1 MQYLRVDNLSKRYGE
16 KLLFE
21 NLSFV
26 INKDEK
32 VALIAANG
40 TGKSSMIRALC
51 GIEPADGGK
60 IDFHKDIRVDFLQQ
74 EPDINPDLSILE
86 NILFSDNPATKAI
99 LKYEKAL
106 LNTEDINAMTDAM
119 QKMDA
124 TNAWDYEARV
134 KEILFK
140 LKIFDFNKIAG
151 VLSGGEKKR
160 VALAKILVNEPDFL
174 ILDEPTNHLDL
185 DMIEWLEVF
194 LTKLRV
200 TILMVTHDR
209 YFLENICDKIIE
221 LENGQIYNYSGN
233 YTDYVIAKEARVENE
248 KSSVLKAK
256 NLMRTELEWMRRSPK
271 ARGTKSKSRIS
282 SFYELEDKAKKR
294 VEQKAIEFDIA
305 PSRLGSKIVELHN
318 ISKSYGERTLFENFS
333 YKFQRFDKVGIVG
346 VNGSGKSTFL
356 KIMTG
361 KMESDTGKVV
371 IGETIKFGLYNQ
383 DGLDISGEKRLI
395 EVVREKGEYI
405 PTSGGGKITAAQLLE
420 KFLFPRS
427 QHFVHVSKL
436 SGGERRRLYLL
447 TVLIENPNFLI
458 LDEPTND
465 LDIITLQ
472 VLETFLSE
480 YKGCL
485 LIVSHDRYFM
495 DKLVEHVFVFNEDAS
510 ISDFPG
516 NYTQYRNKM
525 LEEKELAAE
534 EKQNAKQEATQKAKA
549 LVAEEKPTATI
560 SYEDRKLFNKLEK
573 EIEKLE
579 TKKKAIH
586 AKMAEISTD
595 YEKIAELQKEIK
607 TLEEKIDEKS
617 MLWMELGEKM

>member
-1 MQYLRVDNLSKRYGE
+1 MQYLKIDNLSKRYGE

-21 NLSFV
+21 DLAFV

-51 GIEPADGGK
+51 GIETADSGT
-60 IDFHKDIRVDFLQQ
+60 IDFNKDIRVDFLMQ
-74 EPDINPDLSILE
+74 EPDLNPDISIIE
-86 NILFSDNPATKAI
+86 NILYSDNPATKAI
-99 LKYEKAL
+99 LKYENAL
-106 LNTEDINAMTDAM
+106 LDTENLNALNDAL

-124 TNAWDYEARV
+124 TNAWDYEARI

-140 LKIFDFNKIAG
+140 LKIFDFNKITG

-174 ILDEPTNHLDL
+174 VLDEPTNHLDL
-185 DMIEWLEVF
+185 DMIEWLEGF

-221 LENGQIYNYSGN
+221 LENGKIHNYTGNYS
-233 YTDYVIAKEARVENE
+233 DYLIAKEARVENE
-248 KSSVLKAK
+248 KSSVMKAK

-294 VEQKAIEFDIA
+294 VEQQEVEFDIE
-305 PSRLGSKIVELHN
+305 PERLGSKIVELHN
-318 ISKSYGERTLFENFS
+318 ISKSYEGRTLFEKFD

-361 KMESDTGKVV
+361 KLEPDTGKVV

-383 DGLDISGEKRLI
+383 EGLTIAGDKRLI
-395 EVVREKGEYI
+395 EVIREKGEYL
-405 PTSGGGKITAAQLLE
+405 PTSGGSKITAAQLLE
-420 KFLFPRS
+420 KFLFPKS
-427 QHFVHVSKL
+427 QHFVYVSKL

-472 VLETFLSE
+472 VLETFLAE

-495 DKLVEHVFVFNEDAS
+495 DKLVEHVFVFNENGN

-525 LEEKELAAE
+525 EEDKENEAAALKAPVK
-534 EKQNAKQEATQKAKA
+534 EKVVAKVEAP
-549 LVAEEKPTATI
+549 VSTI
-560 SYEDRKLFNKLEK
+560 SYEERKTFNRLEK

-579 TKKKAIH
+579 TKKNDIIES
-586 AKMAEISTD
+586 MALHSTD
-595 YEKIAELQKEIK
+595 FEKIAELSKEVRS
-607 TLEEKIDEKS
+607 LEEQIDEKS

>member
-1 MQYLRVDNLSKRYGE
+1 MQYLKVDNLSKRYGE

-51 GIEPADGGK
+51 GIETADSGV

-106 LNTEDINAMTDAM
+106 VNTEDLNALNDAL
-119 QKMDA
+119 QKMDS
-124 TNAWDYEARV
+124 TNAWDYEARI

-200 TILMVTHDR
+200 TLLMVTHDR

-248 KSSVLKAK
+248 QSSVMKAK

-294 VEQKAIEFDIA
+294 IEQKEIEFDIA
-305 PSRLGSKIVELHN
+305 PARLGSKIVELHN
-318 ISKSYGERTLFENFS
+318 ISKSYGDRTLFEKFD

-361 KMESDTGKVV
+361 KLESDTGKVV

-383 DGLDISGEKRLI
+383 EGLDMQEDKRLI

-420 KFLFPRS
+420 KFLFPKS
-427 QHFVHVSKL
+427 QHFVYVSKL

-495 DKLVEHVFVFNEDAS
+495 DKLVEHVFVFNDDTS

-516 NYTQYRNKM
+516 NYTEYRNKM
-525 LEEKELAAE
+525 EELKEEEQAKTKKKPEKKVEEKVV
-534 EKQNAKQEATQKAKA
+534 EKKE
-549 LVAEEKPTATI
+549 PTI
-560 SYEDRKLFNKLEK
+560 SYEERKTFNRLEK

-579 TKKKAIH
+579 TKKKEIH
-586 AKMAEISTD
+586 SKMAEISTD
-595 YEKIAELQKEIK
+595 YEKIAELQKEIRN
-607 TLEEKIDEKS
+607 LEEAIDEKS

>member
-1 MQYLRVDNLSKRYGE
+1 MQYLKVDNLSKRYGE

-21 NLSFV
+21 NLSLV

-32 VALIAANG
+32 VALLAANG
-40 TGKSSMIRALC
+40 TGKSSLIRALC
-51 GIEPADGGK
+51 GVETADSGV
-60 IDFHKDIRVDFLQQ
+60 IDFHKDIRVDFLMQ
-74 EPDINPDLSILE
+74 EPDLNPEISIIE
-86 NILFSDNPATKAI
+86 NILYSDNPATKAI
-99 LKYEKAL
+99 LSYELAMESQEADGLDDAL
-106 LNTEDINAMTDAM
+106 

-124 TNAWDYEARV
+124 TNAWDYEARI

-140 LKIFDFNKIAG
+140 LKIFDFNKNTG

-185 DMIEWLEVF
+185 DMIEWLEMF
-194 LTKLRV
+194 LTKLKV

-221 LENGQIYNYSGN
+221 LENGQIHNYTGNYS
-233 YTDYVIAKEARVENE
+233 DYLMAKDARVENE
-248 KSSVLKAK
+248 RSSVMKAK

-282 SFYELEDKAKKR
+282 SFYELEEKAKKR
-294 VEQKAIEFDIA
+294 VEQQEVEFDIQ
-305 PSRLGSKIVELHN
+305 PERLGSKIVELHN
-318 ISKSYGERTLFENFS
+318 ISKSYEGRTLFEKFD

-356 KIMTG
+356 KILTG
-361 KMESDTGKVV
+361 NLEPDTGKVV
-371 IGETIKFGLYNQ
+371 IGETIKFGIYNQ
-383 DGLDISGEKRLI
+383 EGMAVSDDMRLI
-395 EVVREKGEYI
+395 EVIREKGEYL

-420 KFLFPRS
+420 KFLFPKS
-427 QHFVHVSKL
+427 QHFVYVSKL
-436 SGGERRRLYLL
+436 SGGEKRRLYLL
-447 TVLIENPNFLI
+447 MVLIENPNFLI

-465 LDIITLQ
+465 LDIVTLQ
-472 VLETFLSE
+472 VLETFLAE

-495 DKLVEHVFVFNEDAS
+495 DKLVEHVFVFNDNGI

-516 NYTQYRNKM
+516 NYTEYRNRQ
-525 LEEKELAAE
+525 LELKESEAASA
-534 EKQNAKQEATQKAKA
+534 KASQKQETKQEVKVEAK
-549 LVAEEKPTATI
+549 VEKVSTL
-560 SYEDRKLFNKLEK
+560 SYDERKIFNRLEK

-579 TKKKAIH
+579 TKKDEIH
-586 AKMAEISTD
+586 LAMAVHSTNF
-595 YEKIAELQKEIK
+595 EKIAELNKEIR
-607 TLEEKIDEKS
+607 TLEEAIDEKTL
-617 MLWMELGEKM
+617 LWMELGERA